1 MIRRTLSVVVLA
13 PLVLAI
19 VVLAPDPLFLVFLDL
34 VLLIGILEL
43 FQLLAPVGVRKPV
56 PAIVVCLLLPWV
68 WNQGGG
74 AVTAYLLGACLCLLT
89 AHLYRVV
96 NHRDALASASA
107 SLLALLYLGLP
118 VSLLA
123 GYRTRSGE
131 LLMIL
136 AIVWSCDIA
145 AYLVG
150 TRWGRRRITPRL
162 SPAKSLEG
170 FAAGLAAALAAA
182 LIVGYGLLGRS
193 DWGLL
198 SLLGVLVGSAAILGD
213 LFESLLKRAVAAKD
227 SGSLIPGHGGLLD
240 RIDSLLFAFPV
251 HHCLSFLLG

>member
-13 PLVLAI
+13 PLVVAI
-19 VVLAPDPLFLVFLDL
+19 IVLAPAPVFLAFLDL
-34 VLLIGILEL
+34 VLLIGVLEL
-43 FQLLAPVGVRKPV
+43 FHLLAPVGVRKPF
-56 PAIVVCLLLPWV
+56 PAIAACLLLPWV

-74 AVTAYLLGACLCLLT
+74 AVVAYLLGACLCLLS

-107 SLLALLYLGLP
+107 SLMALLYLGLP
-118 VSLLA
+118 VALLA
-123 GYRTRSGE
+123 GYRNRSDE

-136 AIVWSCDIA
+136 AIVWSCDMA

-170 FAAGLAAALAAA
+170 FAAGLAAALAVAV
-182 LIVGYGLLGRS
+182 LLGYGLLGRS
-193 DWGLL
+193 DLGFL
-198 SLLGVLVGSAAILGD
+198 SLVGVVVGLAAILGD
-213 LFESLLKRAVAAKD
+213 LFESLLKRAVGSKD

-240 RIDSLLFAFPV
+240 RIDSLLFAFPAY
-251 HHCLSFLLG
+251 HCLSFLLG

>member
-19 VVLAPDPLFLVFLDL
+19 IVLAPAPLFLVCLDL
-34 VLLIGILEL
+34 VLLIGVLEL
-43 FQLLAPVGVRKPV
+43 FRLLAPVGVRKPL
-56 PAIVVCLLLPWV
+56 PAIVACLLLPWV

-74 AVTAYLLGACLCLLT
+74 AVVAYMLVACLCLLT

-107 SLLALLYLGLP
+107 SLMALLYLGLP

-123 GYRTRSGE
+123 GYQSSPGE
-131 LLMIL
+131 LIMVL

-150 TRWGRRRITPRL
+150 SRLGRHRITPRL

-170 FAAGLAAALAAA
+170 FVAGLAAALAAA
-182 LIVGYGLLGRS
+182 LLVGFLLLGRS
-193 DWGLL
+193 DWGVL
-198 SLLGVLVGSAAILGD
+198 SLVGVAVGLAAILGD
-213 LFESLLKRAVAAKD
+213 LFESLLKRAVEAKD

>member
-1 MIRRTLSVVVLA
+1 MILRTLSVAVLA
-13 PLVLAI
+13 PLVLLI
-19 VVLAPDPLFLVFLDL
+19 IVLAPAPVFLGFLDL
-34 VLLIGILEL
+34 ILLIAVLEL
-43 FQLLAPVGVRKPV
+43 FRLLAPLGARKPL
-56 PAIVVCLLLPWV
+56 PAIAACLILPWV

-74 AVTAYLLGACLCLLT
+74 AVVAYLLGASLFLLT
-89 AHLYRVV
+89 ANLYRVV

-107 SLLALLYLGLP
+107 SLMALLYLALP

-123 GYRTRSGE
+123 GYRNRSDE

-150 TRWGRRRITPRL
+150 SRWGRHRIVPRL
-162 SPAKSLEG
+162 SPGKSLEG
-170 FAAGLAAALAAA
+170 FAAGLAAAPALAV
-182 LIVGYGLLGRS
+182 LLGYGLLGRS

-198 SLLGVLVGSAAILGD
+198 SLAGVVVGLAAILGD
-213 LFESLLKRAVAAKD
+213 LFESLLKRAVGAKD
-227 SGSLIPGHGGLLD
+227 SGSLIPGHGGILD

-251 HHCLSFLLG
+251 YHCLSFLLG

>member
-1 MIRRTLSVVVLA
+1 MILRTLSVAVLA
-13 PLVLAI
+13 PLVLLI
-19 VVLAPDPLFLVFLDL
+19 IVLAPAPVFLGFLDL
-34 VLLIGILEL
+34 ILLIAVLEL
-43 FQLLAPVGVRKPV
+43 FRLLAPLGARKPL
-56 PAIVVCLLLPWV
+56 PAIAACLILPWV

-74 AVTAYLLGACLCLLT
+74 AVVAYLLGASLFLL
-89 AHLYRVV
+89 AANLYRVV

-107 SLLALLYLGLP
+107 SLMALLYLGLP

-123 GYRTRSGE
+123 GYRNRSDE

-150 TRWGRRRITPRL
+150 SRWGRHRIIPRL

-170 FAAGLAAALAAA
+170 FAAGLAAAPALAV
-182 LIVGYGLLGRS
+182 LLGYGLLGRS

-198 SLLGVLVGSAAILGD
+198 SLVGVVVGLAAILGD
-213 LFESLLKRAVAAKD
+213 LFESLLKRAVGAKD
-227 SGSLIPGHGGLLD
+227 SGSLIPGHGGILD

-251 HHCLSFLLG
+251 YHCLSFLLG

>member
-1 MIRRTLSVVVLA
+1 MILRLLSIVVLA

-19 VVLAPDPLFLVFLDL
+19 IVLAPSPLFLLFLDL
-34 VLLIGILEL
+34 VLVIAVLEL
-43 FQLLAPVGVRKPV
+43 FRLLAPVGVRKPV
-56 PAIVVCLLLPWV
+56 PAIIVCVLLPWA
-68 WNQGGG
+68 WTQGGG
-74 AVTAYLLGACLCLLT
+74 AVVVYMLGASLCLLA

-107 SLLALLYLGLP
+107 SLMALLYLGLP

-123 GYRTRSGE
+123 GYRTRSDE
-131 LLMIL
+131 MIMIL

-150 TRWGRRRITPRL
+150 TRWGRHRITPRL

-182 LIVGYGLLGRS
+182 LFLGYVLLGRS

-198 SLLGVLVGSAAILGD
+198 SLVGVVVGSAAILGD
-213 LFESLLKRAVAAKD
+213 LFESLLKRAVGSKD

-240 RIDSLLFAFPV
+240 RIDSLLFAFPAY
-251 HHCLSFLLG
+251 HCLSFLLG

>member
-19 VVLAPDPLFLVFLDL
+19 LVLAPSWLFLAFLDL
-34 VLLIGILEL
+34 ILLIAVLEL
-43 FQLLAPVGVRKPV
+43 FQLLAPAGVRRSV
-56 PAIVVCLLLPWV
+56 PAIIVCLLLPWV
-68 WNQGGG
+68 WSQGE
-74 AVTAYLLGACLCLLT
+74 AAILTYLVAACLCMLAASLF
-89 AHLYRVV
+89 RVV
-96 NHRDALASASA
+96 NPRDALASASA
-107 SLLALLYLGLP
+107 NLMALLYLALP

-131 LLMIL
+131 LIMIL

-150 TRWGRRRITPRL
+150 TRWGRHRITPRL

-170 FAAGLAAALAAA
+170 FAAGLASSLAVALLA
-182 LIVGYGLLGRS
+182 GYGLLGRS

-198 SLLGVLVGSAAILGD
+198 SLVGILVGSAAILGD
-213 LFESLLKRAVAAKD
+213 LFESLLKRAVGAKD

-251 HHCLSFLLG
+251 YHCLSFLLG

>member
-1 MIRRTLSVVVLA
+1 MIRRTLSVAVLA
-13 PLVLAI
+13 PLVLVI
-19 VVLAPDPLFLVFLDL
+19 IVLAPAPVFLAFLDL
-34 VLLIGILEL
+34 ILLIAVLEL
-43 FQLLAPVGVRKPV
+43 FRLLAPLGARKPI
-56 PAIVVCLLLPWV
+56 PAIAACVILPWV
-68 WNQGGG
+68 WNQGGS
-74 AVTAYLLGACLCLLT
+74 AVVAYLLGACLCLLT
-89 AHLYRVV
+89 ANLYRVA
-96 NHRDALASASA
+96 NHRDALVSASA
-107 SLLALLYLGLP
+107 SLMALLYLGLP

-123 GYRTRSGE
+123 GYRSRSDE

-150 TRWGRRRITPRL
+150 SRWGRRRITPRL

-170 FAAGLAAALAAA
+170 FAAGLAAALAIAV
-182 LIVGYGLLGRS
+182 LLGYGLLGRS

-198 SLLGVLVGSAAILGD
+198 SLIGVVVGLAAILGD
-213 LFESLLKRAVAAKD
+213 LFESLLKRAVGAKD

-251 HHCLSFLLG
+251 YHCLSFLLG

>member
-1 MIRRTLSVVVLA
+1 MILRLLSVAVLA

-19 VVLAPDPLFLVFLDL
+19 IVLAPAPLFLVFLDL
-34 VLLIGILEL
+34 VLVIAILEL
-43 FQLLAPVGVRKPV
+43 FRLLAPVGVRTPV
-56 PAIVVCLLLPWV
+56 PAIVVCLVLPWV
-68 WNQGGG
+68 WNLGGG
-74 AVTAYLLGACLCLLT
+74 AVVAYLLVACLCLLT
-89 AHLYRVV
+89 AHLYRVI

-107 SLLALLYLGLP
+107 SLMALLYLGLP

-123 GYRTRSGE
+123 GYRTRSDE
-131 LLMIL
+131 LIMVLV
-136 AIVWSCDIA
+136 IVWSCDIA

-150 TRWGRRRITPRL
+150 TRWGRHRITPRL

-182 LIVGYGLLGRS
+182 LFLGYVLLGRS

-198 SLLGVLVGSAAILGD
+198 SLVGVVVGSAAILGD
-213 LFESLLKRAVAAKD
+213 LFESLLKRAVGAKD

-240 RIDSLLFAFPV
+240 RIDSLLFAFPAY
-251 HHCLSFLLG
+251 HCLSFLLG